1 MADEL
6 RRLLGGEGG
15 ESSKLLAALIDQMAE
30 EKVKE
35 KSWSLDRAAERVG
48 SLRHRFELLT
58 ESYRFREGDIV
69 RWKPELKNRKK
80 PEYGE
85 PAIVLELLM
94 DPVYDSE
101 RSSGSAYFRE
111 PLDIV
116 LGLLDDDDELM
127 FFYFDRRRF
136 EPFDSLI
143 VMGDNE

>member
-6 RRLLGGEGG
+6 RRLLGGDGG
-15 ESSKLLAALIDQMAE
+15 DGSKLLAALIDQMAE
-30 EKVKE
+30 EKAKD
-35 KSWSLDRAAERVG
+35 KSWTLDRAAERVG
-48 SLRHRFELLT
+48 SLRHCYELLN

-69 RWKPELKNRKK
+69 RWKPDLKNRKK

-94 DPVYDSE
+94 DPIYDAE

-116 LGLLDDDDELM
+116 LGMMDEDDELI
-127 FFYFDRRRF
+127 FFHFDSRRF
-136 EPFDSLI
+136 EPFDSPI
-143 VMGDNE
+143 VIGDNN